1 MADCMSRRKLGAP
14 GVQQPVTTQTGCAT
28 SEQCRV
34 QSHANAAVS
43 QVGSAKEERTARV
56 GRGGQGSSVR
66 SGDEAARQ
74 LLELREGGS
83 QDGRLHVQAE
93 VGGPRGTATSHCSVW
108 WYDL

>member
-34 QSHANAAVS
+34 QSHANAAVA